1 MSGNHLASTAFAVS
15 FAAAIA
21 ILPTLLLLGRAGWR
35 RLRRGAD
42 AKTSA
47 TSRAARA
54 ARAARASRAAR
65 EESLR
70 EVTLREGSQR
80 CAGTLRA
87 ARESA
92 AGRRLHVSFAMGQ
105 AGWAILVVSLTPLA
119 ISAAV
124 QPIGNAQLWLVP
136 APLGTCLF
144 LLALFPTDARFIRVA
159 SATLLVVCTGLD
171 CNCTF

>member
-1 MSGNHLASTAFAVS
+1 MSDNHLASTALAAS

-47 TSRAARA
+47 
-54 ARAARASRAAR
+54 ASRAAR
-65 EESLR
+65 NVPTLER
-70 EVTLREGSQR
+70 EVTLREGSLL

-159 SATLLVVCTGLD
+159 SATLLVVCTGLGASWL
-171 CNCTF
+171 